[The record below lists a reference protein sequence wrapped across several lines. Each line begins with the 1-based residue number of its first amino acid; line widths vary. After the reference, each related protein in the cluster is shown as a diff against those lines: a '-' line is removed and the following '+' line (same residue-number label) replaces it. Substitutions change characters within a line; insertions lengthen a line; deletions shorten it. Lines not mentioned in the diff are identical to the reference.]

1 MLAGWLRVTR
11 PDVVHAAVASS
22 APVQVGASPALTLAL
37 TLSLT
42 LTRAGGGKPGSN
54 PSPNPDPDPNP
65 CRWGKPGLHPLPASP
80 LQGPGLHPGLAS
92 LYSPYTFP
100 VRPLYTS
107 LTPATSR

>member
-37 TLSLT
+37 TLTLT
-42 LTRAGGGKPGSN
+42 LTRAGG
-54 PSPNPDPDPNP
+54 
-65 CRWGKPGLHPLPASP
+65 GKPGLHPLPASP

-107 LTPATSR
+107 LTPATSL